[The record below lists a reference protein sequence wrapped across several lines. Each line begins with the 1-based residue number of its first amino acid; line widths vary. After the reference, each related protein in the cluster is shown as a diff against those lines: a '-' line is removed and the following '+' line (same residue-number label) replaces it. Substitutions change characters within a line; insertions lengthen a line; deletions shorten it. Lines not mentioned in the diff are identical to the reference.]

1 MKVRH
6 KCNIIR
12 SANGVNQSQHT
23 GNNVH
28 MNNQAQGKKETCNKT
43 ANKTHEST
51 TTISDKT
58 VATSS
63 KQNSMHHRLKNK

>member
-12 SANGVNQSQHT
+12 SANGANQSQHT

-28 MNNQAQGKKETCNKT
+28 INNQALSGKER
-43 ANKTHEST
+43 
-51 TTISDKT
+51 D
-58 VATSS
+58 
-63 KQNSMHHRLKNK
+63 M